1 MSLIRS
7 LEAFAKRSNFR
18 TTGPLSV
25 ALVVTQKAREGL
37 PLDPEKL
44 LSEKSKTQV
53 AGLGK
58 NAVQAILKR
67 HGITRVLSEEAGRTS
82 RGSPRNMRA
91 YVELLNSL
99 PQPLDL
105 DAVEQFWVA
114 RVRDHFAGKPF
125 KLRTDA
131 ALSIRASVRDLLNQ
145 AAARQKEM
153 PGSRYEGTML
163 QHLVGAKLD
172 IVLGGGAIQ
181 HHGASDADAAGGREG
196 DFVAGDAAIH
206 VTTHPGE
213 AVVRK
218 CAANL
223 DAGLR
228 PVIVTVGKG
237 CTVAEGLAEQQ
248 GIASRVDI
256 LDAEQ
261 FLAANLHEWARFEAR
276 QRATATKDLV
286 ARYNALIEEYER
298 DPALK
303 VNLV

>member
-1 MSLIRS
+1 MN
-7 LEAFAKRSNFR
+7 LEETLSKFAKDAKFK

-37 PLDPEKL
+37 PLNPKNL
-44 LSEKSKTQV
+44 LSKKSKTQV
-53 AGLGK
+53 SGLGK

-67 HGITRVLSEEAGRTS
+67 HGIERVLSEEAGRTS
-82 RGSPRNMRA
+82 RGSSGNMQA
-91 YVELLNSL
+91 YVKLLNSL
-99 PQPLDL
+99 PRPVDL
-105 DAVEQFWVA
+105 DAVEKFWVS
-114 RVRDHFAGKPF
+114 RVQDFFAGKPF
-125 KLRTDA
+125 KFRTDA
-131 ALSIRASVRDLLNQ
+131 SLSIRASVRDLLNQ
-145 AAARQKEM
+145 AAARQKEL
-153 PGSRYEGTML
+153 PGSRFEGTML

-172 IVLGGGAIQ
+172 IVLGPGVIT
-181 HHGASDADAAGGREG
+181 HHGASDADAAGGRDG
-196 DFVAGDAAIH
+196 DFLAGDAAIH

-213 AVVRK
+213 SVVRK

-237 CTVAEGLAEQQ
+237 STVAEGLAEHQ

-261 FLAANLHEWARFEAR
+261 FLAANLHEWGKFDAKRR
-276 QRATATKDLV
+276 STATAELI
-286 ARYNALIEEYER
+286 ARYNQLIENHER

-303 VNLV
+303 VDLL